1 MLRLTFSFSLNVG
14 LTEEEKEELRD
25 VLVLDVNVGSKEF
38 MKRMLIHKMY
48 WQKEAQQMH
57 ALNSTVGSRTD
68 PTNGTAGDTEDYIE
82 SPLYYIKSKHFSNMV
97 KEGEGKF
104 ELPTKKKGQRLEI
117 LIG

>member
-1 MLRLTFSFSLNVG
+1 
-14 LTEEEKEELRD
+14 
-25 VLVLDVNVGSKEF
+25 
-38 MKRMLIHKMY
+38 MY

-57 ALNSTVGSRTD
+57 ALNSTVGSKTD

-104 ELPTKKKGQRLEI
+104 ELPT
-117 LIG
+117 